1 MLDSASSL
9 LSLTLYQIVFCDVFR
24 QNTYVFSIH
33 NRSFNTSFNTIIN
46 VAVNLV
52 NKQSKYYN
60 VHNSRN
66 RS

>member
-1 MLDSASSL
+1 M
-9 LSLTLYQIVFCDVFR
+9 FR
-24 QNTYVFSIH
+24 QNTYVFLIH
-33 NRSFNTSFNTIIN
+33 NRFFNISSNTIIN
-46 VAVNLV
+46 VVVNLV